1 MKERESERADT
12 QKLTRN
18 AFALWGE
25 SRERGEER
33 GIIKE
38 SKVDASRE

>member
-1 MKERESERADT
+1 MKEKESERADT

-25 SRERGEER
+25 CRETGREE
-33 GIIKE
+33 ILKN
-38 SKVDASRE
+38 